1 VKVRLLALDFDGT
14 IAVDGRLDGEV
25 ADAIRDAR
33 QADVMTVLVSERML
47 ADVQAL
53 LPAPDLFDAIV
64 AEGGAVVQM
73 SNGASPNV
81 LARGPDAAL
90 LAEIRH
96 PTGADRIRDD
106 ARERGVREE
115 QPPSRRH
122 PVGLVVEAF
131 GEHLGQVLDGRGA
144 Q

>member
-1 VKVRLLALDFDGT
+1 MKVRVLALDFDGT

-33 QADVMTVLVSERML
+33 EADVMTVLVSERML

-53 LPAPDLFDAIV
+53 LPAPDLFGAIV

-90 LAEIRH
+90 LAELQRLEVAH
-96 PTGADRIRDD
+96 RSGRNALESAD
-106 ARERGVREE
+106 
-115 QPPSRRH
+115 P
-122 PVGLVVEAF
+122 
-131 GEHLGQVLDGRGA
+131 GRGSRA
-144 Q
+144 ERR